1 MNNEKMF
8 KEFVSQYCEVAPE
21 DMTDEMRFR
30 EDLGF
35 SSFDFMAFMGELED
49 NFDIELDESLVVN
62 IRTIG
67 EALNLLKMIPQEA

>member
-1 MNNEKMF
+1 MKNEMQF
-8 KEFVSQYCEVAPE
+8 KEFVSQYCEVSAE

-49 NFDIELDESLVVN
+49 TFDMELDESLIVN
-62 IRTIG
+62 IRSRG
-67 EALNLLKMIPQEA
+67 EALSLLHSIPQEA